1 MFADGKEIFYF
12 IPCLYQY
19 TQDAVGFTARS
30 GSDTFGYFLLDHSG
44 TAGDDVFV
52 FQHLEKYLAGDV
64 VWVITGQNER
74 LSVEQPVKIHFQKIV
89 FDNVI
94 FQ

>member
-1 MFADGKEIFYF
+1 M
-12 IPCLYQY
+12 P
-19 TQDAVGFTARS
+19 VSVHS
-30 GSDTFGYFLLDHSG
+30 GCRRFLLPGPAAIRSATSFWIIPVQQG
-44 TAGDDVFV
+44 MMSLF